1 MSRAKSRAMSRT
13 MCHALRPRE
22 WLERNRWVWAAL
34 GVALLWAILSVTT
47 GRFTLHSL
55 SGVAVSASFLVLVA
69 LGQMLVVTTGRGN
82 IDLSIASVLTLS
94 AYASIVVTAGRD
106 AGLPLALLA
115 VLGIGLV
122 TGLVNALLVIA
133 FRIPAIIATL
143 ATGYILA
150 TGTLIANRWAAGFT
164 VSPLLKTLAAG
175 RVEGFPVI
183 LVIALGTVAAVGFL
197 LQRTVYG
204 RQISAVGQNE
214 RAAALAGVKTGRVI
228 ALAFLASSTL
238 AALTG
243 MLLGAYVGG
252 AFLEMGTP
260 YLLQSLGAVVLGGSL
275 IFGGA
280 STALGTLFGSLL
292 LVLIVT
298 TMQIAG
304 LPPGTQDIVQGFV
317 VIAVLALAGGRAVR
331 RRAAPP
337 PQAVAGE
344 ARG

>member
-1 MSRAKSRAMSRT
+1 MT
-13 MCHALRPRE
+13 D
-22 WLERNRWVWAAL
+22 WLERNRWVWAGL
-34 GVALLWAILSVTT
+34 GVLLLWAILSVTT
-47 GRFTLHSL
+47 GRFSLHSL

-94 AYASIVVTAGRD
+94 AYASIVVTQGAD
-106 AGLPLALLA
+106 ARLPLALGA
-115 VLGIGLV
+115 VLLIGLA
-122 TGLVNALLVIA
+122 TGAANALLVVA
-133 FRIPAIIATL
+133 FRVPAIIATL

-150 TGTLIANRWAAGFT
+150 TGTLIANRWASGFT

-175 RVEGFPVI
+175 RIEGVPLML
-183 LVIALGTVAAVGFL
+183 LVALLAVVLVGL
-197 LQRTVYG
+197 VLQRTVYG
-204 RQISAVGQNE
+204 RALSAVGQNE
-214 RAAALAGVKTGRVI
+214 RAAALAGIATGRIVTS
-228 ALAFLASSTL
+228 AFLASAML
-238 AALTG
+238 AGLTG

-252 AFLEMGTP
+252 AFLEMGAP

-280 STALGTLFGSLL
+280 STALGTLFGALL

-304 LPPGTQDIVQGFV
+304 LPPGTQDIVQGFA

-331 RRAAPP
+331 RRRAAP
-337 PQAVAGE
+337 ANGSA
-344 ARG
+344 

>member
-1 MSRAKSRAMSRT
+1 MKNGSFQPA
-13 MCHALRPRE
+13 E
-22 WLERNRWVWAAL
+22 WLERNRWIWSML
-34 GVALLWAILSVTT
+34 GVVILWVILSVVTN
-47 GRFTLHSL
+47 RFSLHSL

-94 AYASIVVTAGRD
+94 AYASIVVTQGLD
-106 AGLPLALLA
+106 ARLPMALGA
-115 VLGIGLV
+115 VVLIGLV
-122 TGLVNALLVIA
+122 TGAVNTLLVVA
-133 FRIPAIIATL
+133 FRIPAIITTL

-150 TGTLIANRWAAGFT
+150 TGTLIANRWAAGFA
-164 VSPLLKTLAAG
+164 VSPILKTLATG
-175 RVEGFPVI
+175 RVGGFPLMLIIAI
-183 LVIALGTVAAVGFL
+183 LAVLIAAFVL
-197 LQRTVYG
+197 RKTVYG
-204 RQISAVGQNE
+204 RAISAVGQNE
-214 RAAALAGVKTGRVI
+214 RAAALAGIPTGRVI
-228 ALAFLASSTL
+228 ATAFISSSLL

-252 AFLEMGTP
+252 AFLEMGSP

-275 IFGGA
+275 IFGGS
-280 STALGTLFGSLL
+280 STAVGTLFGALL

-331 RRAAPP
+331 RRRAAAKP
-337 PQAVAGE
+337 ATGTA
-344 ARG
+344 